1 MKKNITAADLLVYMI
16 MAIPPIYLALHY
28 HSLPQTIP
36 LHFNFHGADGYGDKS
51 QSWVFISI
59 ITLVS
64 FAMYAFLKNIM
75 SIDPKRPA
83 ASSASLFH
91 KIAVMMVVFL
101 SILEIIILK
110 AMQGNMFSLEKLLLP
125 CMGIFFSL
133 LGNLMLNIKPNYFV
147 GIRVPWTLENDDNWR
162 KTHRLAGKLW
172 FAGGIIA
179 AITAILLPYKYA
191 FICFI
196 AIVSVITIIPVIF
209 SYQYFRKHQTS

>member
-1 MKKNITAADLLVYMI
+1 MKKKITATDLLVYMI
-16 MAIPPIYLALHY
+16 MAVPVIYLALHY
-28 HSLPQTIP
+28 ASLPQTIP

-51 QSWVFISI
+51 QSRVFISI

-64 FAMYAFLKNIM
+64 FAIYAFLKNITF
-75 SIDPKRPA
+75 IDPKRAA

-101 SILEIIILK
+101 SIVEIIILN

-133 LGNLMLNIKPNYFV
+133 MGNLMLNIKPNYFV

-179 AITAILLPYKYA
+179 AITAILFPYKYA